1 MSAEE
6 TSVEIMSDGE
16 NVGGDNVGGQ
26 NVGEKTSVDEM
37 SGDQIFKIN
46 VFFHFFFKNLQFFG
60 EILKFLLSNVGWPD
74 IKINVFWYN
83 TI

>member
-6 TSVEIMSDGE
+6 TSAEIMSDGE

-37 SGDQIFKIN
+37 SGD
-46 VFFHFFFKNLQFFG
+46 
-60 EILKFLLSNVGWPD
+60 
-74 IKINVFWYN
+74 
-83 TI
+83 